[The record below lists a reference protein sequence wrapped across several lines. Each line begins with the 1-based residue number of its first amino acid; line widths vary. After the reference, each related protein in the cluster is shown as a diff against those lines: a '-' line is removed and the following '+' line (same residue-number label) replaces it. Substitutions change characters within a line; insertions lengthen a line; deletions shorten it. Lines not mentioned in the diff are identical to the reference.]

1 MYCIAFHIF
10 FCNKKLSKYVNNF
23 GKMLRCIL
31 AEKRKTT
38 NGLHSDLN
46 LLCFTQI
53 EVCIYRAD
61 RQTREVLE
69 EPRNELRSQLPGFDA
84 VAFSCGEYTLVV
96 LHVLR
101 LVFGLVEALAIHVE
115 LLDVLGLVRCVC
127 HFCSLKQR
135 LLTAASSVVGDGRV

>member
-46 LLCFTQI
+46 VAPLLHTNRG
-53 EVCIYRAD
+53 VH
-61 RQTREVLE
+61 L
-69 EPRNELRSQLPGFDA
+69 PR
-84 VAFSCGEYTLVV
+84 
-96 LHVLR
+96 
-101 LVFGLVEALAIHVE
+101 
-115 LLDVLGLVRCVC
+115 
-127 HFCSLKQR
+127 
-135 LLTAASSVVGDGRV
+135 